1 MAALAAA
8 LGLVAVTLFSF
19 LGTATWLGELTTH
32 FRPHLAAAALVVIAL
47 AMVLRARLA
56 ALAGAACL
64 LANVAPLVPYL
75 GGTAVAAHQG
85 SVFRVLTVNLHT
97 DGADYES
104 VAALIERERPDLVAL
119 TEIGPRT
126 APLVERVRDL
136 LPTTLGGERRGAF
149 EVLLLTRWRP
159 EAYEVDRSVGP
170 RFPVSHVRL
179 CRETCLDV
187 VALHAARPLRDRGV
201 WRSAQLALAA
211 RLAAERKGPAVLV
224 GDLNLTPWSPA
235 FSRLVDTS
243 SLRDSALGRGVVP
256 TWLSSIPFIGLP
268 IDHVLVSPDIGVRA
282 RRVGPDVGSD
292 HFPVTAELVLPAE

>member
-1 MAALAAA
+1 VAASSAG

-19 LGTATWLGELTTH
+19 LGSATWLGELTTH
-32 FRPHLAAAALVVIAL
+32 FRPHLAAAALVVMAL
-47 AMVLRARLA
+47 AAVSRARLA

-64 LANVAPLVPYL
+64 LANAAPLVPYL

-136 LPTTLGGERRGAF
+136 LPTTLGGEREGPF

-159 EAYEVDRSVGP
+159 EAYRVDRSVGP
-170 RFPVSHVRL
+170 QFPVSRVRL

-187 VALHAARPLRDRGV
+187 VALHAARPLDDGGS

-211 RLAAERKGPAVLV
+211 RLAADREGPAVLV

-235 FSRLVDTS
+235 FGRLLDAS
-243 SLRDSALGRGVVP
+243 SLRDTALGRGIAP

-268 IDHVLVSPDIGVRA
+268 IDHVLVSPDIAVQA

-292 HFPVTAELVLPAE
+292 HFPVIAELVLPAD